1 MSPVLRAGI
10 DTLAFMRMTSTSSPS
25 SLKKPRLEAT
35 PAVRKETSNAEIDSR
50 TLSAACKGDA
60 TRNTAQVNNQNRLIS
75 KSTTPFQDQSLLSL
89 AARLNSYTT
98 SLLLI
103 YCCQIDNPYAV

>member
-1 MSPVLRAGI
+1 MSPVLGAGI

-35 PAVRKETSNAEIDSR
+35 PAVRNETSNAEIDSR
-50 TLSAACKGDA
+50 TLPAARKGDA
-60 TRNTAQVNNQNRLIS
+60 TRNTAQVNNKIRLIS
-75 KSTTPFQDQSLLSL
+75 KVHYPLPRSNQSPLSL

-98 SLLLI
+98 SLLLV
-103 YCCQIDNPYAV
+103 YC

>member
-1 MSPVLRAGI
+1 MSPVLSAGI

-60 TRNTAQVNNQNRLIS
+60 TRNKAQVNNHIRLLS
-75 KSTTPFQDQSLLSL
+75 KSTPPFQDQINLFVARPEIELL
-89 AARLNSYTT
+89 YHQTT
-98 SLLLI
+98 SDMLLT
-103 YCCQIDNPYAV
+103 N